1 VATPLGKELIIME
14 KKMTKKQMFEMIK
27 GVCVDN
33 VSIVEFCNH
42 EIELLEKKN
51 GSKGLTKV
59 QKENESIKPV
69 ILEVMRDIG
78 RPVTIG
84 ELAKDERLSQYSSNK
99 ISALVKQLK
108 DNETVIRTEDKKVAY
123 FSIAE

>member
-1 VATPLGKELIIME
+1 ME

-27 GVCVDN
+27 GVCADN

-108 DNETVIRTEDKKVAY
+108 DNETVVRTEDKKVAY